1 MREMGVL
8 EAKTAFS
15 AIVAE
20 VERTGE
26 DVVITRYGKA
36 AVRITR
42 AGVVDADTDVAA
54 VVSRILRRLDV
65 DVPATSAEEKAA
77 ELADLLDRDRSDRW

>member
-1 MREMGVL
+1 MREIGVL

-15 AIVAE
+15 AIVAD

-42 AGVVDADTDVAA
+42 VNDVDPEADLTA
-54 VVSRILRRLDV
+54 VVSRIVRRLDV
-65 DVPATSAEEKAA
+65 GGPSSSTEEKAA
-77 ELADLLDRDRSDRW
+77 ELADLLGRDRSDQW